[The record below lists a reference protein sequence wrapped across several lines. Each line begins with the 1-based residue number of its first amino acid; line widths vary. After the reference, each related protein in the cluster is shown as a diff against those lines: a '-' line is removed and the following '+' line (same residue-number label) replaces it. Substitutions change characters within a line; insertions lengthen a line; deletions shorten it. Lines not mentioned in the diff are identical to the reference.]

1 MLGHDHMHPWPNPS
15 FRPSHVAERPVVS
28 PRKGGYRPTVG
39 SSSGI
44 AVAALGKRLGVSRN
58 LVLYAVFG
66 AAGAAVDL
74 GVFALVYRGWHVD
87 KNVAAATSSFWATT
101 LTFLLNARINFRQWN
116 RLLVRYVLYLAVAAI
131 GISVTIL
138 TFYIFVDL
146 VHYTGPPGEGP
157 VARSGLHRPVHPQ
170 STGHVPGRPSLRG
183 PGEAARSCACS
194 GFELAQPSRRA

>member
-1 MLGHDHMHPWPNPS
+1 MG
-15 FRPSHVAERPVVS
+15 R
-28 PRKGGYRPTVG
+28 T
-39 SSSGI
+39 SGI
-44 AVAALGKRLGVSRN
+44 AVVALGKRLGVSRN
-58 LVLYAVFG
+58 LALYAVFG

-116 RLLVRYVLYLAVAAI
+116 RLLVRYVLYLAVAVI

-146 VHYTGPPGEGP
+146 VHYP
-157 VARSGLHRPVHPQ
+157 VLLVKVGSLGLVFIVQFTLNRLV
-170 STGHVPGRPSLRG
+170 TFRGVPLFVGRPEL
-183 PGEAARSCACS
+183 PAAAPAPASS
-194 GFELAQPSRRA
+194 